1 MRGARAVLAALLLAV
16 SAPPPAAHAVTAPT
30 VDPALLPAVAA
41 PMPPVSTVQTAP
53 CAVPAVAA
61 APHPVRLER
70 IHELSRGDG
79 QRVAVI
85 DTGVTRH
92 HRLAQVEAGGDY
104 VSTGDGT
111 TDCDGHGTMVAG
123 IIAASPDADGFSGVA
138 PRATIVAIRQS
149 STLFAPAAD
158 PSAAGVGDVATLAK
172 AVRTAADLGAG
183 VINISSIACASGFVD
198 DGPLGAALAYAV
210 DTRDVV
216 VVAAAGNV
224 GGAGRCPPQPEMSD
238 MTWETATVAS
248 SPGWYDDYVLTVGSV
263 GAGDAPSEFTLPGPW
278 VDVAAPGEQ
287 VVSLHPSGTGLVD
300 SQQSFGRTV
309 AIAGTSYAAP
319 VVSGVVALVRSRFPA
334 LTARQVMRRIE
345 DTARPVGAGWDPV
358 TGHGVVD
365 PVAALSNE
373 TEPVTP
379 QPVPD
384 PTPLTARTRRDD
396 PGSRAATIGALCC
409 LAALLV
415 AGLVSRS
422 RRGDSVVGEQRR

>member
-1 MRGARAVLAALLLAV
+1 MRVVRAVVIALLITV
-16 SAPPPAAHAVTAPT
+16 SAPPPSAHALTAPA
-30 VDPALLPAVAA
+30 VDPTLLPAAAA
-41 PMPPVSTVQTAP
+41 PTPPSPTVQTAP
-53 CAVPAVAA
+53 CVVPAVTTAVAHPTRFEAA
-61 APHPVRLER
+61 
-70 IHELSRGDG
+70 HELSRGDG

-92 HRLAQVEAGGDY
+92 RRLARVEGGGDY

-123 IIAASPDADGFSGVA
+123 IIAAAPDADGFSGVA
-138 PRATIVAIRQS
+138 PGAIILAIRQS
-149 STLFAPAAD
+149 STVFAPADD
-158 PSAAGVGDVATLAK
+158 PAAAGVGDVATLAK
-172 AVRTAADLGAG
+172 AVRTAADLGAD
-183 VINISSIACASGFVD
+183 VINISSIACASGSVD

-210 DTRDVV
+210 DNRDVV

-224 GGAGRCPPQPEMSD
+224 GGAGRCPPQPEAPEV
-238 MTWETATVAS
+238 TWETATVAS

-263 GAGDAPSEFTLPGPW
+263 GADDAPSEFTLPGPW

-300 SQQSFGRTV
+300 SQQSFGRTLPL
-309 AIAGTSYAAP
+309 AGTSYAAP
-319 VVSGVVALVRSRFPA
+319 VVSGVVALVRSRFPE

-345 DTARPVGAGWDPV
+345 DTARPVGDGWGPV

-373 TEPVTP
+373 TEAVAP
-379 QPVPD
+379 QPVPQ
-384 PTPLTARTRRDD
+384 PASPAAPPAAPRSSTATV
-396 PGSRAATIGALCC
+396 AALCC

-415 AGLVSRS
+415 AGVVSRS
-422 RRGDSVVGEQRR
+422 RRGDGVVGEQRG